1 MTYQAGFY
9 LLLGF
14 AVGSFLNVVIDRVP
28 QKQSL
33 LNPPSHC
40 PHCQQPLK
48 FYDLIPVVSYLIL
61 RARCRY
67 CQAKIPVRIL
77 LVELAT
83 GLLFLFAWL
92 KFGPDWY
99 AVVISIY
106 SALLICITVIDLEH
120 QIIPNLLVYPAIGL
134 SILMVPLF
142 HLDNWTGYLLG
153 GVIGFGVLYLIGNL
167 APGAMGLGDVKL
179 AVFLGMMTGFPGV
192 VIAFFLAFVIGGL
205 VAGTLLAIKKI
216 GRKDPIAFGPFLAL
230 GGYLALIYG
239 EMITAW
245 WIRMVNG

>member
-1 MTYQAGFY
+1 MTYQAWFY

-14 AVGSFLNVVIDRVP
+14 VVGSFLNVVIDRVP

-40 PHCQQPLK
+40 PHCQQSLK
-48 FYDLIPVVSYLIL
+48 FYDLIPVISYLIL

-67 CQAKIPVRIL
+67 CEEKIPVRIL

-92 KFGPDWY
+92 KFGPGWY
-99 AVVISIY
+99 AVVISVYI
-106 SALLICITVIDLEH
+106 AFLICITVIDIEH

-142 HLDNWTGYLLG
+142 HLNDWTGYLLG

-179 AVFLGMMTGFPGV
+179 AVFLGLMTGYPGV
-192 VIAFFLAFVIGGL
+192 VVAFFLAFVMGGL
-205 VAGTLLAIKKI
+205 IAGILLAFKKI
-216 GRKDPIAFGPFLAL
+216 ARKDPIAFGPFLAL

-239 EMITAW
+239 DMITAW